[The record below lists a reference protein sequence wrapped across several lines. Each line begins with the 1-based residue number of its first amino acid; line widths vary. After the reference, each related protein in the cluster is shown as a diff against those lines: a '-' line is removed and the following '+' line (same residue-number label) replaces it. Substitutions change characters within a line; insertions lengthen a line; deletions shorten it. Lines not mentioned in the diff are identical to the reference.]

1 VSGEPVSAVTWEAAL
16 GAQVQQR
23 GRLLFRVAYGLLRDA
38 AAAEDA
44 CQQAFLRAWEEHERI
59 RSHEALGPW
68 LVRTVTT
75 DCLQRLRRRRIEQKV
90 MRSYAERRA
99 DDDDDVKSP
108 GHDGEVRD
116 AILDALAKL
125 PELTQVV
132 VVFRVM
138 QGLSGDQVKD
148 IVGCSAAE
156 VSRQLHRGLD
166 QLRHH
171 LPELEME
178 LKR

>member
-1 VSGEPVSAVTWEAAL
+1 VTWEAAL

-44 CQQAFLRAWEEHERI
+44 CQQAFLRAWEEQGRI
-59 RSHEALGPW
+59 RSQEALGPW
-68 LVRTVTT
+68 LLRTVTT

-90 MRSYAERRA
+90 MRGYAERRA
-99 DDDDDVKSP
+99 DDDDVKAP
-108 GHDGEVRD
+108 GYDGELRD

-125 PELTQVV
+125 PEVTQVV

-138 QGLSGDQVKD
+138 QGLSGDEVKD